1 MQKYGDFFLH
11 ESDPPNE
18 KNRVFYVFKVR
29 RDGVMI
35 HRFTSDFKSE
45 SVCSMKSFSK
55 IYISAEKYTI
65 PSFDLPVVSDG
76 SAFTYHADV
85 QYWHEVGRDLWRYL
99 TKHGFKFAFAI
110 DTNEYGTPLMVN
122 GMPLTTNSI

>member
-11 ESDPPNE
+11 EDDPKDNMH
-18 KNRVFYVFKVR
+18 RVVYVFKVR
-29 RDGVMI
+29 KDGVRI
-35 HRFTSDFKSE
+35 QRFTTDVKNGSLFSE
-45 SVCSMKSFSK
+45 

-76 SAFTYHADV
+76 NTITYHADV
-85 QYWHEVGRDLWRYL
+85 QYHHDVGRELWRYL

-110 DTNEYGTPLMVN
+110 DTNEHGTPLMVN
-122 GMPLTTNSI
+122 GMPLTTNSV